1 MQAKR
6 PTRHPLNSNPRQ
18 TRSLCRP
25 WKGVQRKSSQ
35 ARDAG
40 KIFIQTE
47 ENCAVFESNC
57 GNQSIYGR
65 QTDAFRPS
73 QAQNRGGLPVRRQSA
88 RLDHFPQGKITLQAM
103 DVPSE
108 PLEDLRHDDAGE
120 REGLGLLDHAPQFSA
135 GGAGSGSKKID
146 PHGGVDQDQ
155 ERFRRMRFRSPF
167 QTPLP

>member
-1 MQAKR
+1 MGAKKA
-6 PTRHPLNSNPRQ
+6 TQNPLPYNPRG
-18 TRSLCRP
+18 TRLFWPP

-40 KIFIQTE
+40 KILIRTE
-47 ENCAVFESNC
+47 ENCVVFESNG
-57 GNQSIYGR
+57 GNQCIHGR

-73 QAQNRGGLPVRRQSA
+73 QAQNRGGLAVGRETA
-88 RLDHFPQGKITLQAM
+88 RFDHLPQGKKTLQAM
-103 DVPSE
+103 DVSSE

-135 GGAGSGSKKID
+135 RGAGSGSKKID

-167 QTPLP
+167 QIPLP